1 MSRSLSCRRCQMVVM
16 AWRPVSLWSLGSKC
30 IALHSGLHRVLVG
43 VDVASRCQTVQGKI
57 TLIQGKLEEI
67 ELPVPKVDIIV
78 SEWMGYFLLYES
90 MLNTVIVARDKWLAP
105 GGHIFPD
112 KSTLYVGAIEDGSY
126 KDEKIGCE

>member
-1 MSRSLSCRRCQMVVM
+1 M
-16 AWRPVSLWSLGSKC
+16 LGTD
-30 IALHSGLHRVLVG
+30 R
-43 VDVASRCQTVQGKI
+43 ASQGKI

-67 ELPVPKVDIIV
+67 TLPVEHVDIIV

-112 KSTLYVGAIEDGSY
+112 KATLYVGAIEDGSY
-126 KDEKIGCE
+126 KDEKIGCTYPCAHLPRLPHDTPLSCHSRSSCR